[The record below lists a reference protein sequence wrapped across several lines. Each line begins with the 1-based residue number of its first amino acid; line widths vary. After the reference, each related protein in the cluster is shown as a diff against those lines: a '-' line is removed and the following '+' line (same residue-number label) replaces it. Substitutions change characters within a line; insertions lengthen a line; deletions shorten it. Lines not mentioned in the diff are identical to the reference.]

1 MKLIVVAAMLLRAVG
16 SVLAASR
23 RSAAARAS
31 IGARAV
37 ATVIGLAAL
46 LTFAAAPS
54 DAQSGGPTIVFEV
67 GHADCSYGFG
77 TTTISFYVN
86 DVLLGVEPTQT
97 ACTCGNGDVGR
108 YEFSGPGVASLL
120 GDPSCDRFHVA
131 VTHVGDGV
139 YVGYVKVTVLGSSHD
154 GEACVFA
161 QPSFDPV
168 LTCRD
173 DGCKAAEGP
182 PLVLPTGPDHDSD
195 GIASGIGPG
204 CDLCVN
210 SYDPAQ
216 PDADGDGWGDTCDR
230 CPGQPGNDDPDRD
243 GVCEPFD
250 NCPFDENADQADSDG
265 DGVGDACDRCIGATP
280 DSRDNDGDGICD
292 GVDNCRNWFNDDQ
305 ADADGDGFGDAC
317 DSCPNTASTT
327 QSDVDFD
334 GLGDACDPEVCYDK
348 DGDGL
353 GNPLAPGPNGP
364 ANECPLDNC
373 AFNSNPGQEDADGDG
388 SGDACDFCAGPGLY
402 DQDEDLRCDDRDNC
416 YFTSNPDQADADGD
430 GFGDACDFCSGR
442 GDYDGDGD
450 GLCWGD
456 DNCPGDP
463 NPLQEDGDADVVG
476 DACDSCLLI
485 ANPVDPSVGAQP
497 DADFDGIGDACDP
510 VRCEDSDGDGARDPF
525 TTGDCAVDNCPSRPN
540 PDQADADADGVGDL
554 CDDCPAAAN
563 PSQIDV
569 DGDGIGD
576 VCDPVYCID
585 SDRDGFGNPNAPGN
599 QCALD
604 NCPFARNPMLL
615 RRW

>member
-1 MKLIVVAAMLLRAVG
+1 M
-16 SVLAASR
+16 
-23 RSAAARAS
+23 
-31 IGARAV
+31 
-37 ATVIGLAAL
+37 
-46 LTFAAAPS
+46 
-54 DAQSGGPTIVFEV
+54 
-67 GHADCSYGFG
+67 
-77 TTTISFYVN
+77 
-86 DVLLGVEPTQT
+86 
-97 ACTCGNGDVGR
+97 
-108 YEFSGPGVASLL
+108 
-120 GDPSCDRFHVA
+120 
-131 VTHVGDGV
+131 
-139 YVGYVKVTVLGSSHD
+139 
-154 GEACVFA
+154 
-161 QPSFDPV
+161 
-168 LTCRD
+168 
-173 DGCKAAEGP
+173 EGI
-182 PLVLPTGPDHDSD
+182 TDT
-195 GIASGIGPG
+195 
-204 CDLCVN
+204 
-210 SYDPAQ
+210 
-216 PDADGDGWGDTCDR
+216 DGDTV
-230 CPGQPGNDDPDRD
+230 RD
-243 GVCEPFD
+243 FV
-250 NCPFDENADQADSDG
+250 DQ
-265 DGVGDACDRCIGATP
+265 
-280 DSRDNDGDGICD
+280 
-292 GVDNCRNWFNDDQ
+292 
-305 ADADGDGFGDAC
+305 
-317 DSCPNTASTT
+317 
-327 QSDVDFD
+327 
-334 GLGDACDPEVCYDK
+334 
-348 DGDGL
+348 
-353 GNPLAPGPNGP
+353 
-364 ANECPLDNC
+364 
-373 AFNSNPGQEDADGDG
+373 DADGDG